1 MTTIVIR
8 QPSQPPVPGVEQKD
22 RRTDQEKGVKGRSEV
37 SAELVT
43 IRKTSLA

>member
-1 MTTIVIR
+1 VTTIGIR

-22 RRTDQEKGVKGRSEV
+22 RRTDWEEGVKGRPEV
-37 SAELVT
+37 SDELVT